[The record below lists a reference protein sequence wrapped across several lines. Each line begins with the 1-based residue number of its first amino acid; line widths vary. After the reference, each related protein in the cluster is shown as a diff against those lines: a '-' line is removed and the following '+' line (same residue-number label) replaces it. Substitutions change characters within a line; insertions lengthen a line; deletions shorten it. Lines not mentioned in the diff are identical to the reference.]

1 MNELKLELE
10 RYRKNTTIMVK
21 SPNKVKS
28 KRERG
33 GEFET
38 INPYYTTSQSH
49 RISWSVGKKRSGG
62 GGGTRAGSRGKSR
75 DEDVLISTII
85 RNSLGSVD
93 LSMRNGRKLNSSLS
107 VYRDEYQRSGLRSV
121 L

>member
-1 MNELKLELE
+1 M
-10 RYRKNTTIMVK
+10 
-21 SPNKVKS
+21 S
-28 KRERG
+28 
-33 GEFET
+33 
-38 INPYYTTSQSH
+38 
-49 RISWSVGKKRSGG
+49 
-62 GGGTRAGSRGKSR
+62 GSRGKSR

-85 RNSLGSVD
+85 RDSLGSVD